1 MPLSRSN
8 ILIVEDQA
16 IIVLRKSPRQAL
28 TGQVPPQDS
37 LMRRRSLAIRETEP
51 HRRRVAPS
59 RFRPGRRQATA
70 VCNARRRTSNGTGF
84 TTHGAS
90 PNSDRAS

>member
-37 LMRRRSLAIRETEP
+37 LMRRRSLAIRDRTTQTAGCAVSFP
-51 HRRRVAPS
+51 P
-59 RFRPGRRQATA
+59 RP
-70 VCNARRRTSNGTGF
+70 
-84 TTHGAS
+84 AS
-90 PNSDRAS
+90 SYGGLQRS